1 MLFRSVI
8 SLASVSFAQTN
19 SNSELITA
27 PTSVASSKTI
37 LGNPSNVA
45 SSKTMLG
52 NPSDATDKGRT
63 DFQNFRNQHPAV
75 AKTIFEHRQQLMDNG
90 NSKKEARKMLHR
102 RVSERR
108 DGNTSQF
115 EQFQDNHPRLAN
127 AIMDHRAAFA
137 RKGISGREAMH
148 RVAAH
153 RARVR

>member
-1 MLFRSVI
+1 MKNAIRFIATGLVI

-27 PTSVASSKTI
+27 PTSVASKTI
-37 LGNPSNVA
+37 L
-45 SSKTMLG
+45 T

-75 AKTIFEHRQQLMDNG
+75 AKTIFERRQQLMDNG

-102 RVSERR
+102 RVSEKR
-108 DGNTSQF
+108 DGNNSQF

-137 RKGISGREAMH
+137 RKGITGREAMH